1 MEFIIFLIL
10 FVLAFTFFLFAGLLF
25 LVSKLFKIENL
36 TYKKSFVIHLIVAL
50 VNAFLLAIFYVIG
63 LGFSYSIL
71 ISVVTFFVFHYFY
84 KKYYLCNW
92 KKSLSIYVVFI
103 LFNIISTIIIVSFI
117 RFYVFTPFLV
127 NGVSMSPTYNSGDY
141 LLVDKINQDFARE
154 DIVVFKSKAEQ
165 GAFHIKRIIGLPGEK
180 VEIKDNKVMINGQ
193 ILNESYVEGDTVG
206 DVSIQLEQDQYFV
219 LGDNR
224 SESFDSRKFGFV
236 KKSNI
241 QGEIFYKISGL
252 IK

>member
-1 MEFIIFLIL
+1 MEFFIFIIL
-10 FVLAFTFFLFAGLLF
+10 FILALAFFLYAGLLF
-25 LVSKLFKIENL
+25 LVSKLFKIEKL
-36 TYKKSFVIHLIVAL
+36 TYKKSFVIHFIVAL
-50 VNAFLLAIFYVIG
+50 VNAFFLAIFYVIG
-63 LGFSYSIL
+63 LGFSYGIL

-84 KKYYLCNW
+84 KKYYLCDW
-92 KKSLSIYVVFI
+92 KKSLRIYIVFD
-103 LFNIISTIIIVSFI
+103 LLSVIISAIIVALV
-117 RFYVFTPFLV
+117 RFYIFIPFLID
-127 NGVSMSPTYNSGDY
+127 GVSMSPTYNKGDY

-165 GAFHIKRIIGLPGEK
+165 RTFHIKRIIGLPGEK

-193 ILNESYVEGDTVG
+193 TLNEPYTEGETFG

-224 SESFDSRKFGFV
+224 TKSLDSRKFGFV